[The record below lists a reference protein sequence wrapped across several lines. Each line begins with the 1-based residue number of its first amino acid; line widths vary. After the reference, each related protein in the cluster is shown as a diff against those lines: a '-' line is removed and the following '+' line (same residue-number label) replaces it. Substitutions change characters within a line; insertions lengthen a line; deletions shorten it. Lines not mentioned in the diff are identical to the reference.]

1 MPLYLAIGYL
11 RRSHGLRGEMVME
24 IHTDFPERL
33 RRGRKV
39 YLGEGHH
46 PTEIASV
53 RPHKEGVL
61 ISFLG
66 IQTPEE
72 AANWRNQWVY
82 VRADELPPLP
92 PGQYYAHQLI
102 GLQVVDEQE
111 QVLGELVEILD
122 TPANKVYVVRRT
134 NGKELLLPAI
144 PQVILDICLETREI
158 RVHLLPGLE

>member
-1 MPLYLAIGYL
+1 
-11 RRSHGLRGEMVME
+11 ME

-53 RPHKEGVL
+53 RPHKEGML

-82 VRADELPPLP
+82 VRADELPSLP

-102 GLQVVDEQE
+102 GLQVLTEEGQH
-111 QVLGELVEILD
+111 LGELTEILH
-122 TPANKVYVVRRT
+122 TPANKVYVVRRE

-144 PQVILDICLETREI
+144 PEVILAIHLEKQVIYVR
-158 RVHLLPGLE
+158 LLPGLE